1 MLSKNVKK
9 VKKKS
14 KKTKQKNSSNFF
26 LFFLFFLFLIGVAI
40 FDWEWGRNSAPRDGQ
55 KSPCVLNISIIR
67 EYQTP
72 SYIKVDRP
80 IDMFPRF

>member
-1 MLSKNVKK
+1 MVLGKE
-9 VKKKS
+9 
-14 KKTKQKNSSNFF
+14 
-26 LFFLFFLFLIGVAI
+26 VAI

-80 IDMFPRF
+80 IDMFPYMERDVSDRRR